1 MQRIWIYLISL
12 VALLS
17 CHGQKNNNFPKDDTI
32 EEVEF
37 VKGVEE
43 KVDKKAPSMYDE
55 RYGTP
60 IIEKEGKPKD
70 DLAKDPKEDE
80 DEILPFGDGAD
91 TDYDDVGAYGD
102 Y

>member
-1 MQRIWIYLISL
+1 MQRIWIYLL
-12 VALLS
+12 CVVALLA
-17 CHGQKNNNFPKDDTI
+17 CHGQKSNNFPKDDTI

-43 KVDKKAPSMYDE
+43 KVDKQAPSMYDE

-80 DEILPFGDGAD
+80 DEIISFGDGAD
-91 TDYDDVGAYGD
+91 TDYDDVGAYDD